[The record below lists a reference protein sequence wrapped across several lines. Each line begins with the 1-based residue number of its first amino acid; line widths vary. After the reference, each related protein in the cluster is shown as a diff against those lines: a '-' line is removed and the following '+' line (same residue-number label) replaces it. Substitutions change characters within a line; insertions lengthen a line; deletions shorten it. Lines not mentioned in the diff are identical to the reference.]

1 VNAIRTALSEVI
13 ASFPVYR
20 TYLTEHHAAAAEDIE
35 IVDQSVADAKIKS
48 RLADSSVHDMIAAIL
63 LERPDLGM
71 PAHRSRTVLSRFRRR
86 FQQLTGPVMAKS
98 LEDTLFYREVRF
110 IVLNEVGGDPE
121 HFGTDLNAF
130 YAAQQERYERQKNAL
145 IATATHDTKRG
156 EDARARLLAL
166 SEMPEAWARLV
177 ETVERAVLAR
187 FADRETIDANDRYML
202 LQSVIGA
209 LPVQAM
215 QSNPAP
221 DVIEPFRERLET
233 YAEKALRESKRRT
246 SWTNPDSAYEA
257 QAREFLALLL
267 DTNAAPW
274 AAIVPLADEL
284 SVRGMLNG
292 LTRTILKITLP
303 GVPDFYQGTEF
314 WDFSL
319 VDPDNRRPVDYAAR
333 QAALSGTGNLFDM
346 IRSWPDGR
354 IKQRIIAVLLADRA
368 AAPELYSDGSFAP
381 MSLRGAEAAR
391 LVSFI
396 RQRHDEMLLV
406 AAPRLLHRQLVGLD
420 LPLGETGWR
429 DTRLS
434 VPEGRWRN
442 LLTGSALTSS
452 GEVAAAELLSDLP
465 FAVARMGA

>member
-1 VNAIRTALSEVI
+1 
-13 ASFPVYR
+13 
-20 TYLTEHHAAAAEDIE
+20 
-35 IVDQSVADAKIKS
+35 
-48 RLADSSVHDMIAAIL
+48 
-63 LERPDLGM
+63 M
-71 PAHRSRTVLSRFRRR
+71 PARPSRAVLSRFRRR

-110 IVLNEVGGDPE
+110 IVLNEVGGNPE
-121 HFGTDLNAF
+121 QFGIDLNAF

-177 ETVERAVLAR
+177 ETVERAVLER
-187 FADRETIDANDRYML
+187 FADRETVDANDRYML

-209 LPVQAM
+209 LPVEAI

-221 DVIEPFRERLET
+221 DVIEPFQERLEA
-233 YAEKALRESKRRT
+233 YAEKALRESKRHT

-257 QAREFLALLL
+257 QAREFLALLFEASA
-267 DTNAAPW
+267 TPW
-274 AAIVPLADEL
+274 RAIVPLAHEL
-284 SVRGMLNG
+284 SARGMLNG

-333 QAALSGTGNLFDM
+333 QAALSGTGNLVDL
-346 IRSWPDGR
+346 ISSWPDGR
-354 IKQRIIAVLLADRA
+354 IKQGIIAILLADRA
-368 AAPELYSDGSFAP
+368 AAPELYSDGTFAP
-381 MSLRGAEAAR
+381 VPLRGAEATR

-396 RQRHDEMLLV
+396 RQRHEDMLLV
-406 AAPRLLHRQLVGLD
+406 AAPRLLHRQLAGLD
-420 LPLGETGWR
+420 LPLGEAAWR

-442 LLTGSALTSS
+442 LLTGSAFISS
-452 GEVAAAELLSDLP
+452 GEVAASELLSDLP
-465 FAVARMGA
+465 FAVARIGA